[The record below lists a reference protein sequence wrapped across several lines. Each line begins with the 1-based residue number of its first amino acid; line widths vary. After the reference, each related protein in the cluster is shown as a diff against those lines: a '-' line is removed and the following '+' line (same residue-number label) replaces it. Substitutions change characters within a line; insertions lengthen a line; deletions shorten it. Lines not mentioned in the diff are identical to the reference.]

1 MAKSKSSLELFHKI
15 KDYEASNDTVYQV
28 ARTSLEESFNAI
40 GAFLQSPAFTNKYDS
55 LQQEDYDDFDLLL
68 MEFLGGLIDSTN
80 PEKVA
85 ETRIEALE
93 HYREVLK
100 AWSRLE
106 DDE

>member
-1 MAKSKSSLELFHKI
+1 
-15 KDYEASNDTVYQV
+15 
-28 ARTSLEESFNAI
+28 
-40 GAFLQSPAFTNKYDS
+40 
-55 LQQEDYDDFDLLL
+55 